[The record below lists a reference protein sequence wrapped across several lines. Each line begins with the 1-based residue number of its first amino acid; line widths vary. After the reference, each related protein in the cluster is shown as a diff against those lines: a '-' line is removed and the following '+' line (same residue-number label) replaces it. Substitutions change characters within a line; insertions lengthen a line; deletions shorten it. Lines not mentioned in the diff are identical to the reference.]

1 MQSIALMYHDI
12 IGLDTA
18 ISGFQNKTA
27 HKYKVS
33 AVEFENQVSRIRRYL
48 DEHNIPDSQVI
59 FTFDDGGTS
68 FLSEAA
74 PILEKFRFKGIF
86 FIATGY
92 IGTPGFLDADQ
103 IRELVRRGHAV
114 GPHSHSHPER
124 MSALNDDDINDEWS
138 VSQMI
143 LNEVLGYR
151 ATVASIPN
159 GYSSAAVEK
168 AMASSGINEIYTS
181 EASAKTRKKNAYS
194 IKGRYAITADMTAD
208 DVIAIIT
215 SPLTRFKISFR
226 NRVLSIA
233 KWLLGDY
240 YLAIRKKVIK

>member
-1 MQSIALMYHDI
+1 MQHVLTLLF
-12 IGLDTA
+12 G
-18 ISGFQNKTA
+18 
-27 HKYKVS
+27 
-33 AVEFENQVSRIRRYL
+33 
-48 DEHNIPDSQVI
+48 
-59 FTFDDGGTS
+59 
-68 FLSEAA
+68 A
-74 PILEKFRFKGIF
+74 PITIILSGLLEKFRFKGIF

-181 EASAKTRKKNAYS
+181 EASAKTRKKNGYS